1 MILLVFKKY
10 KKKSKFT
17 KKKKSRDK
25 VWGPNNILPTNSSFQ
40 HTQKKWGVILT
51 PPHHPEAF
59 FSFPQF
65 QPQLTIF
72 GSTPSPL
79 HSPLLLSQKPRP
91 TPHVLWFSLEP
102 TEKKTSP
109 HFPSFS
115 HIPYFQLLLP
125 NQSSLLCTPPSP
137 LHSPLLPSADLEN
150 PTKIKEKPPLLFD
163 RTESLHSL
171 ISIARSLL
179 HSAPSGGRTAAA
191 PSLSSLSRPVGLPHL
206 ADTTDLP
213 VFCLPKQS
221 RPRSSSSLC
230 TTAPAAPASS
240 TPSSVARSAA

>member
-1 MILLVFKKY
+1 VGGNFE
-10 KKKSKFT
+10 KKKET
-17 KKKKSRDK
+17 L
-25 VWGPNNILPTNSSFQ
+25 ILSLSHQ
-40 HTQKKWGVILT
+40 AR